1 LSKFKANG
9 KSNLKWVY
17 EFSSIESDEKKGLT
31 AIRADNY
38 TMHQIFHMN
47 GLRMADLGERYEVV
61 FHALLKDAAEF
72 HGYAQT
78 SIDHEVPELRRW
90 WYTFVDQQV
99 LHSHK
104 EKTSFS
110 QSVDGATVKAA
121 LTTLNPVDSVA
132 IKIEN
137 PNKHQLQQHIT
148 VLRSAK
154 SAVDKMVS
162 QAEDLLFDVIAKE
175 GAAPKGTL
183 TEQLDTAMN
192 GLKLFVKELTLFIQR
207 CSGMEDEP
215 LCAKELADAVR
226 FIKDG
231 TMHQDG
237 FKEMTKRI
245 RNSLK

>member
-1 LSKFKANG
+1 
-9 KSNLKWVY
+9 
-17 EFSSIESDEKKGLT
+17 
-31 AIRADNY
+31 
-38 TMHQIFHMN
+38 MHQILQMN
-47 GLRMADLGERYEVV
+47 GLHMADLGERYEVV

-78 SIDHEVPELRRW
+78 SIDHEVPELRKW

-99 LHSHK
+99 LHSRK

-121 LTTLNPVDSVA
+121 LTTLNPIDLVS
-132 IKIEN
+132 IRIEN
-137 PNKHQLQQHIT
+137 PNKHQLQQQIT

-183 TEQLDTAMN
+183 TEQLETAMN
-192 GLKLFVKELTLFIQR
+192 GLKKSTRVNAVHPTLQR
-207 CSGMEDEP
+207 HRGRGAMRKGVGRSRSFYQGWHYAPGWFQGD
-215 LCAKELADAVR
+215 V
-226 FIKDG
+226 
-231 TMHQDG
+231 
-237 FKEMTKRI
+237 
-245 RNSLK
+245 

>member
-9 KSNLKWVY
+9 KGNLKWIY
-17 EFSSIESDEKKGLT
+17 EFSSVESDEKKGLT
-31 AIRADNY
+31 AVRADNY
-38 TMHQIFHMN
+38 TMHQIFQMN

-78 SIDHEVPELRRW
+78 SVDHEVPELRKW

-110 QSVDGATVKAA
+110 QSVDGTTVKAA
-121 LTTLNPVDSVA
+121 LTSLNPTDLVS

-137 PNKHQLQQHIT
+137 PNKHQLQVHIG

-175 GAAPKGTL
+175 GSAPKGTL
-183 TEQLDTAMN
+183 TEQLETAMN
-192 GLKLFVKELTLFIQR
+192 GLKNFVKELTLFIQR
-207 CSGMEDEP
+207 CSGIEDEAQ
-215 LCAKELADAVR
+215 CAMELAEGVR

-231 TMHQDG
+231 TTHQDG
-237 FKEMTKRI
+237 FKEMSKRI
-245 RNSLK
+245 KNSLK